1 MHLTELPCL
10 PMGPQPPFD
19 TVELE
24 RFVAVPRI
32 ATLAYTKRDNTPAM
46 APIWYRYE
54 DGRFVMLTS
63 RRSAKAKALARVGQV
78 CLSIKDD
85 TPPYRAVVIDG
96 TVTVTDEPPDTE
108 LNPWLATHYFGRI
121 GAAEFLKQS
130 AEEYGTAGLTRI
142 AIDPTRVR
150 GFDLHKVL
158 SPPALAFMRIRHALP
173 IPKAWL

>member
-1 MHLTELPCL
+1 MHFMDLPCL
-10 PMGPQPPFD
+10 PMGPQPTFD
-19 TVELE
+19 GEDLE
-24 RFVAVPRI
+24 RFVSEPRV
-32 ATLAYTKRDNTPAM
+32 ATLAYTKRDGAPAM

-54 DGRFVMLTS
+54 NGRFVMLTS
-63 RRSAKAKALARVGQV
+63 RRSAKAKALARVGQA

-96 TVTVTDEPPDTE
+96 KVSVSDEPADTE

-130 AEEYGTAGLTRI
+130 AEEYGTAGLARI
-142 AIDPTRVR
+142 TIDPTRVR
-150 GFDLHKVL
+150 GFDLHKAVSAPTL
-158 SPPALAFMRIRHALP
+158 LFMRVRDSLP

>member
-1 MHLTELPCL
+1 MHLTKLPCQ
-10 PMGPQPPFD
+10 PMGPQPAFESD
-19 TVELE
+19 ELE
-24 RFVAVPRI
+24 QFVSAPRI

-54 DGRFVMLTS
+54 NGRFVMLSS
-63 RRSAKAKALARVGQV
+63 RRSAKAKALARAGTA

-85 TPPYRAVVIDG
+85 TPPYRALVIDG

-108 LNPWLATHYFGRI
+108 LHPWLATHYFGRL

-130 AEEYGTAGLTRI
+130 AKEYGTAGMSRI
-142 AIDPTRVR
+142 TIDPTRLR
-150 GFDLHKVL
+150 GFDLHKEL
-158 SPPALAFMRIRHALP
+158 SRPALLFMRLRDALP